1 MRSIR
6 GKFLQLNLISILLC
20 VGLIG
25 GVGLWSISRI
35 QRDSSQDILN
45 LTCRVEG
52 QQLNEIIDSI
62 QASVNLFCEMI
73 DAQVVSPDELK
84 DPQFAAQLCAE
95 AEKSMGKIAG
105 VTRGVCAY
113 YFRLALEITEQNDG
127 FFYSLRPDQGRFVKE
142 PLTDITRY
150 EPTDT
155 EHVGWYYQPK
165 QTGRPL
171 WMAPYLNRNLDVY
184 MVSYVV
190 PLFRDGVFW
199 GLAGM
204 DIDFDV
210 VISDV
215 RAIRAYDS
223 GYAFLCS
230 DSGEIYYHPE
240 LPIGSNLLDH
250 SEELRGLLDAFRWE
264 TASEA
269 HPSYRYHYN
278 GISKTLS
285 FFRLDNGMELLL
297 TAKNSE
303 IKAPMVTLF
312 RIMILVALLLCAAV
326 VLVIIPLSNHITRP
340 LQQLTQAARK
350 IALGNLDVELP
361 QPTHDEVGIL
371 TRSFEVTVSSLRQY
385 LDNMRDIA
393 FSDPLTHVKNKT
405 AYNHSVLRLQEDIE
419 QGRAAFALV
428 MFDLNDLKGINDR
441 YGHERGDEYIVNC
454 CRLICKVFKHSPIFR
469 TGGDEFVALLE
480 GEDLKSR
487 ERLMRELTTEI
498 EKTLLVGEP
507 WQRLSIAK
515 GLAVFSPGDSSPDDV
530 FNRADR
536 AMYADKRRMKGLE

>member
-20 VGLIG
+20 VVLIG

-250 SEELRGLLDAFRWE
+250 SQELRGLLDAFRWE

-269 HPSYRYHYN
+269 HPNYRYHYN
-278 GISKTLS
+278 GIGKTLS

-297 TAKNSE
+297 TAKSSE

-498 EKTLLVGEP
+498 EKTLRVGEP